1 MQNLLPMRTAL
12 YTFLVFLFISNPSY
26 GKIIY
31 VNHLAVGANDG
42 TDWQDAHPDLH
53 DALSEALPGDTIWVA
68 EGTYYPSQ
76 AGDRAAYFELKNGV
90 KLMGGFAGT
99 ETELSERDWLAHP
112 TTLSG
117 DLGVPND
124 STDNSYTI
132 LYIGT
137 SDTTT
142 LVDGLTFVR
151 GNADGPA
158 VFDRNLV
165 RAGGALYIM
174 GENSYAYPRIWNCR
188 FEHNYAL
195 KFGGAAYVN
204 GVNGSVAPQFYNC
217 VFESNHAGADGG
229 AIRRDGGSWVEVKND
244 FWDCTFLQNSA
255 GQNGGAILYR
265 ETERTDTLEFVGCTF
280 QQNHAVKFGGG
291 ISHFGGRDSGT
302 KVLVIDCVFEE
313 NIAAQGGGYHSFA
326 NNFLYSDFFRFQGC
340 SFIANQ
346 VSTSGSGCYFD
357 AFFLDDSYTNL
368 LFDHCLFEQNI
379 GGDAFGGVLDP
390 STDLGRY
397 KIQNCD
403 FIKNVAIQPIYLNS
417 NSAQPSIIDKCN
429 FIGNSA
435 ITNFDNEYL
444 VALRHFAPLIFTN
457 NTCIENGGIFK
468 SISSLFADT
477 VTHEI
482 SNSTFYN
489 NITNEQTTMDVP
501 GNYHIS
507 NSIIV
512 ADSLTPANFPFNGA
526 SIQIDNAIL
535 SATDCSSLPS
545 NVTCGTNMLFNL
557 DPLFADTAAHDF
569 RLHPCSPA
577 INAGDNAIVDS
588 LGILTDIAGNPRIQG
603 GTVDM
608 GAYESPPFAA
618 TATAVLPALCHDGEG
633 SVSLGLGTGCPPFF
647 LEWNGGSTI
656 TDTAVFGL
664 PLPAGSYTITV
675 TDGRMDSDTIFV
687 ILEGPPPLL
696 TATTA
701 TDIACPGGPG
711 GMVTTSVTGGTA
723 PYTYLWSTA
732 DTSFVILEG
741 PAGTYAVTVTDANGC
756 SLADSVTVETTGN
769 LTLSINVTP
778 TNCHDSN
785 DGTAAITPLGGTA
798 PFAWLWQD
806 DQTDSLLTGLGGGS
820 WSVTVTD
827 ALGCTGDVQFSMT
840 APDTLV
846 AEVTGTGA
854 SCFGEATGEA
864 AATATGGTEPYS
876 YQWSNAMTTPVI
888 GQLPP
893 GWYSVTV
900 TGLNQCNDT
909 ASVFIAS
916 PPALD
921 VAVEATQRLCFGEN
935 DGTAAALASGG
946 TPPYSFEWETGQT
959 DSLLTGL
966 PPGSYAVTVTDGNG
980 CTGEATAVIDSSA
993 QIQALFEIT
1002 HATGAA
1008 NADGGVEV
1016 SLVFGG
1022 TPGYEF
1028 LWSNGAV
1035 TQSLENV
1042 LPGPYSLTVT
1052 DADSC
1057 QNVFYFTVDVEN
1069 AAGEEQAVPF
1079 RTVIVP
1085 NPSGTG
1091 GAELWLEATQPQM
1104 LAVQVLDGL
1113 GRVLFSKEAFITAG
1127 ETRWNLPQGLP
1138 PGVYWVVVKNGD
1150 GAVRVL
1156 KWVVM

>member
-1 MQNLLPMRTAL
+1 MNRKLLL
-12 YTFLVFLFISNPSY
+12 SILFLAFCIQSAHSTIL
-26 GKIIY
+26 Y
-31 VNHLAVGANDG
+31 VNANVQGGNQDG
-42 TDWQDAHPDLH
+42 TSWANAFPLLQSAII
-53 DALSEALPGDTIWVA
+53 EAQYGDTIWVA
-68 EGTYYPSQ
+68 QGTYTPTTGINRNIS
-76 AGDRAAYFELKNGV
+76 FTLKNGV
-90 KLMGGFAGT
+90 RFIGGFTGT
-99 ETELSERDWLAHP
+99 ETALDERDWE
-112 TTLSG
+112 TNETILSG
-117 DLGVPND
+117 DIGMPWD
-124 STDNSYTI
+124 STDNSYTVV
-132 LYIGT
+132 YCNFAD
-137 SDTTT
+137 STTV
-142 LVDGLTFVR
+142 LDGFVITG
-151 GNADGPA
+151 GNADNSATSAPPSSRTKSGGGLYLEGSSTLEDVRPWLVNCRFTGNTA
-158 VFDRNLV
+158 VSNGGGVYMRSTGAGSCSPNFEDCIFENNDAFYGGGMYKEGGSQLNDMEVTGCRFESNSALWYGGGLGYSSTNGNKKLSV
-165 RAGGALYIM
+165 IECEFILNSSVFAGGAFYIDNFTAINRVM
-174 GENSYAYPRIWNCR
+174 IQRCKFREN
-188 FEHNYAL
+188 
-195 KFGGAAYVN
+195 G
-204 GVNGSVAPQFYNC
+204 
-217 VFESNHAGADGG
+217 
-229 AIRRDGGSWVEVKND
+229 
-244 FWDCTFLQNSA
+244 
-255 GQNGGAILYR
+255 
-265 ETERTDTLEFVGCTF
+265 
-280 QQNHAVKFGGG
+280 
-291 ISHFGGRDSGT
+291 
-302 KVLVIDCVFEE
+302 
-313 NIAAQGGGYHSFA
+313 
-326 NNFLYSDFFRFQGC
+326 
-340 SFIANQ
+340 
-346 VSTSGSGCYFD
+346 SGSGSAYAD
-357 AFFLDDSYTNL
+357 NNWVYNENVEMDSC
-368 LFDHCLFEQNI
+368 LFDFNNVLEGTVTFFEESKTVI
-379 GGDAFGGVLDP
+379 
-390 STDLGRY
+390 S
-397 KIQNCD
+397 NCS
-403 FIKNVAIQPIYLNS
+403 FNANS
-417 NSAQPSIIDKCN
+417 NEGTYMVILGG
-429 FIGNSA
+429 GN
-435 ITNFDNEYL
+435 L
-444 VALRHFAPLIFTN
+444 VVENCIFS
-457 NTCIENGGIFK
+457 K
-468 SISSLFADT
+468 
-477 VTHEI
+477 
-482 SNSTFYN
+482 SNST
-489 NITNEQTTMDVP
+489 ITP
-501 GNYHIS
+501 GLMSHGGGS
-507 NSIIV
+507 TKLVNSIIYKNDGTGDYLIDHNSGELDIKNSV
-512 ADSLTPANFPFNGA
+512 ITGNNLAPSGYLVDLDDGATLTISNTLLDIP
-526 SIQIDNAIL
+526 
-535 SATDCSSLPS
+535 DCSSIANLAITS
-545 NVTCGTNMLFNL
+545 GTVICGPGNL
-557 DPLFADTAAHDF
+557 YNADPMFLDTAAHDF

-577 INAGDNAIVDS
+577 RDAGDNAIIDS
-588 LGILTDIAGNPRIQG
+588 LGILTDIAGAPRIQG

-608 GAYESPPFAA
+608 GAYESPAFAIVVDTVTAAPCA
-618 TATAVLPALCHDGEG
+618 TATG

-647 LEWNGGSTI
+647 LEWNGPGGTTGGTI
-656 TDTAVFGL
+656 SDTSFVL
-664 PLPAGSYTITV
+664 LEVPPGSYTITV
-675 TDGRMDSDTIFV
+675 TDGRMDSDTILV
-687 ILEGPPPLL
+687 MVEAPPLL
-696 TATTA
+696 TATTTA
-701 TDIACPGGPG
+701 TAIACPGGPG
-711 GMVTTSVTGGTA
+711 GTAGIAAAGGTP
-723 PYTYLWSTA
+723 PYAYLWSNA
-732 DTSFVILEG
+732 DTTATLENL

-756 SLADSVTVETTGN
+756 TLTDSVTVETTGH

-1079 RTVIVP
+1079 RAVIVP
-1085 NPSGTG
+1085 NPSRAG
-1091 GAELWLEATQPQM
+1091 GAELWLEATQPQV
-1104 LAVQVLDGL
+1104 LTVQVLDGL
-1113 GRVLFSKEAFITAG
+1113 GRVLFSKEAFVQMG

-1138 PGVYWVVVKNGD
+1138 PGVYWVAVRNGD
-1150 GAVRVL
+1150 GATKVL
-1156 KWVVM
+1156 KWMVV